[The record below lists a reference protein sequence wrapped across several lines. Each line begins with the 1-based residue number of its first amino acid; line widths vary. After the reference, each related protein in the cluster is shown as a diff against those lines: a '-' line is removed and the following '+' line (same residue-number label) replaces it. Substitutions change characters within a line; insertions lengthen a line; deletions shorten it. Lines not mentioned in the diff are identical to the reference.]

1 MTNQLEKLG
10 KCNGKNLNLF
20 LRAYSTLLEYKMV
33 HIMTELDCLE
43 YLNYLLNMSLGRG
56 GIVEGA
62 FMVFKRKKD
71 IFLIEQTLLKDQNTL
86 LNKAINGGYFQ
97 SFPLLNNRE
106 VKVSRLIEFLK
117 NID

>member
-1 MTNQLEKLG
+1 MTNQPEKLG

-33 HIMTELDCLE
+33 HIMTELNC
-43 YLNYLLNMSLGRG
+43 LNYLDCLLNMSLGRG

-62 FMVFKRKKD
+62 FRVFKRKKD

-86 LNKAINGGYFQ
+86 LTKAINGGFCQ
-97 SFPLLNNRE
+97 SLHLLKNRE
-106 VKVSRLIEFLK
+106 EKMSRLIEFLK